1 MGEIRKANITYRK
14 AFIIP
19 PRSMRV
25 LGSGRRIEA
34 FVPVIKTDLSKKLQ
48 NPSHLAKINYY
59 SVKNILSADPK
70 VSTSYNN
77 MESILKAFSAFRTAK
92 NAIDRQMFKIDITF
106 ALLDWYEKAPYF
118 REVPHHFYDIDSA
131 ACNKIKTYLKQMC
144 TRDRKI
150 HLSADILE
158 KIMPFYSALLE
169 ANEAMNKDPLS
180 KELNVDYD
188 CKKAFV
194 VQKFKDLRIPLVPR
208 AIRIMNKSVAIDVQ
222 KSLWISV
229 MFPDREH

>member
-1 MGEIRKANITYRK
+1 
-14 AFIIP
+14 
-19 PRSMRV
+19 MRV

-34 FVPVIKTDLSKKLQ
+34 FVPVIKTDPNKKLQ

-77 MESILKAFSAFRTAK
+77 MESILNAFSAFRTAK

-106 ALLDWYEKAPYF
+106 VLLDWYEKAPYF
-118 REVPHHFYDIDSA
+118 KEVPNYLYKIDSA
-131 ACNKIKTYLKQMC
+131 ACNKIKTYLKLLRAM
-144 TRDRKI
+144 DKKV
-150 HLSADILE
+150 HLSADMFK

-169 ANEAMNKDPLS
+169 ANEARGNDPLS

-194 VQKFKDLRIPLVPR
+194 VQKLKDLRMPLVPR
-208 AIRIMNKSVAIDVQ
+208 AIRIMNKSVAIDVM

-229 MFPDREH
+229 RFPDGEH